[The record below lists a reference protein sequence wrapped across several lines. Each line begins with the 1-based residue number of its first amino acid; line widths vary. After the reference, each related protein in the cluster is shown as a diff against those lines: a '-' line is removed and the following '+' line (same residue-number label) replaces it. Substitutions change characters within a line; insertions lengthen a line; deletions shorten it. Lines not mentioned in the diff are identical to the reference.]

1 MINIESSERSLEEVT
16 MYANKG
22 IRFFMACLFVLQ
34 TTCFSAPFVS
44 AAQDDQAPLEVIN
57 PSENARKY
65 HIETEKGLFSLEI
78 RIQNDFTI
86 GMNMF
91 DLLVRDRD
99 GQNVENAMVLIVPWM
114 PEHAHSV
121 SENVAI
127 TDKSGGSYH
136 VEKIHLNMEGKWQI
150 KIRIIKGGVQDK
162 AVMDLDVS

>member
-1 MINIESSERSLEEVT
+1 MFVS
-16 MYANKG
+16 KG
-22 IRFFMACLFVLQ
+22 IRLFVTCLSILLM
-34 TTCFSAPFVS
+34 TCFSVSFAS
-44 AAQDDQAPLEVIN
+44 AAYHDQVPPEEVN

-65 HIETEKGLFSLEI
+65 QLETEKGLFFLEI
-78 RIQNDFTI
+78 SIQNDFTI

-121 SENVAI
+121 RENAAI

-136 VEKIHLNMEGKWQI
+136 IENIHLNMKGKWQLN
-150 KIRIIKGGVQDK
+150 IRIIKGGVQDK
-162 AVMDLDVS
+162 AVMELDVS

>member
-1 MINIESSERSLEEVT
+1 MF
-16 MYANKG
+16 ANKG

-99 GQNVENAMVLIVPWM
+99 
-114 PEHAHSV
+114 

-127 TDKSGGSYH
+127 NDKSGGSYH